1 MNIYFLNCTMKELDE
16 YRDIII
22 LLRKDG
28 NLSLINM
35 TEINDTILIVLN
47 LTVEEHEIIKSYGF
61 NIL

>member
-22 LLRKDG
+22 LLRSDG

-35 TEINDTILIVLN
+35 TEIDGVILIALN
-47 LTVEEHEIIKSYGF
+47 LTVEEYEIIKSYGF